1 MEILVL
7 SGLIAVGVLSGYNR
21 GYAVRRREFLNT
33 SKGEIFRVFIP
44 DDKNTVTGAEFR
56 DSSSAFEFA
65 RGQRSAVIRSDK
77 GVISRMGSL
86 TPQEERAKSVRF
98 EQSPW
103 FKIKDS
109 QMST

>member
-1 MEILVL
+1 MEVLVL
-7 SGLIAVGVLSGYNR
+7 AGLAAVGIMSGYNR
-21 GYAVRRREFLNT
+21 GYSVRRRELLNI
-33 SKGEIFRVFIP
+33 SKGEIYRVFIP
-44 DDKNTVTGAEFR
+44 DDENTVTGAEFR

-98 EQSPW
+98 EQSPM
-103 FKIKDS
+103 FKIKSFDV
-109 QMST
+109 ST